1 MADYQ
6 YPSALPVTTTGGWA
20 RPGWWDILADAEKE
34 GRFGPADRQELLDDY
49 CELAIRD
56 QEDAGLDILTDGE
69 HRRGGWIEG
78 ITGKM
83 AGLALKPTPR
93 KLGAIGWDQLPV
105 YEVRE
110 PLDAVESIWY
120 YVSEYVFLRA
130 CTNRRPKI
138 GMPGPYGITTEL
150 DFSPVYRTRREC
162 ADALVPAIRSDI
174 QKLVAAGCD
183 YIQIEEPLTQSH
195 AAEDRT
201 PQNLVETVNQVVD
214 GITGCTFIV
223 HICFGSFRRRPYAK
237 RTYRWLF
244 PALLDANVH
253 GFSLEFGAREMAEI
267 DLVGKWDR
275 DRILS
280 AGLIDIKTHYSE
292 TPDDIIERVRTCL
305 DFRDADR
312 LEISTDCG
320 LRRVPRHLAV
330 GKMSAAAEAARRL
343 RQTGLSEPG
352 RQHGRVSQRGCR
364 AAGQPRGESSER
376 RGDRNRR
383 AGARHLPPPA
393 GVAGGHRERL
403 AAATRRAAG
412 RDVVEQRGQ
421 EIRGQVGEGRPGGQV

>member
-1 MADYQ
+1 MSDYQ
-6 YPSALPVTTTGGWA
+6 YPAALPVTTTGGWA

-34 GRFGPADRQELLDDY
+34 GRFGPADRRELLDDY
-49 CELAIRD
+49 CQLAIND
-56 QEDAGLDILTDGE
+56 QEMAGLDILTDGE

-83 AGLALKPTPR
+83 AGLALRPPPR
-93 KLGAIGWDQLPV
+93 RLGAIGWDMLPV

-110 PLDAVESIWY
+110 PLETVESIWDFTG
-120 YVSEYVFLRA
+120 EYRFLAAR
-130 CTNRRPKI
+130 TSRRPKI

-150 DFSPVYRTRREC
+150 DFSPVYRTRRDC
-162 ADALVPAIRSDI
+162 AQALVPAIRSDI
-174 QKLVAAGCD
+174 QRLVAAGCD
-183 YIQIEEPLTQSH
+183 YIQIEEPLTPSH

-201 PQNLVETVNQVVD
+201 AENLVALINQVVD

-223 HICFGSFRRRPYAK
+223 HICFGSFRRLPYAK

-267 DLVGKWDR
+267 DLVGKWDAG
-275 DRILS
+275 RILS

-292 TPDDIIERVRTCL
+292 TPEDIIERVRTCL
-305 DFRDADR
+305 EYRDAER

-330 GKMSAAAEAARRL
+330 SKMSAAAEAARRL
-343 RQTGLSEPG
+343 RESGLEPG
-352 RQHGRVSQRGCR
+352 RQHGSVSQRGCR
-364 AAGQPRGESSER
+364 AAGQPRGESGER

-383 AGARHLPPPA
+383 A
-393 GVAGGHRERL
+393 
-403 AAATRRAAG
+403 
-412 RDVVEQRGQ
+412 
-421 EIRGQVGEGRPGGQV
+421 